1 MRTATRTVGGPVG
14 ASGGIIVVVVV
25 DGVSVLSL
33 VASVEEVMVFVR
45 VVKGN
50 EEGLDVDDGVRFMM
64 REKKGRGGDVV
75 VVAG

>member
-14 ASGGIIVVVVV
+14 ASGGIIVV

-33 VASVEEVMVFVR
+33 LASVEEVMVFVR